1 MLKGDKSKSKA
12 DPEDGITPIT
22 NLLLETKLLMECKR
36 LKWIPKKR
44 TKGEKN
50 NDSPESYLR

>member
-22 NLLLETKLLMECKR
+22 NLLLETKLLMECKC
-36 LKWIPKKR
+36 LKWIPKRPKR
-44 TKGEKN
+44 ETN
-50 NDSPESYLR
+50 NDSPVS